1 MPIVLA
7 AILYAAIVFGTGL
20 LLGPIRVL
28 WLEPRIGKLAAT
40 LCETPLLLLA
50 MVYAA
55 RWAPEVSGAGSDTAS
70 LIAIGLGAFALGQ
83 IAEYAVG
90 TWLRGM
96 PLSEQLAQF
105 ATPAGW
111 VSAAALVAF
120 AAMPYLVR

>member
-28 WLEPRIGKLAAT
+28 WLEPRIGKLADT

>member
-7 AILYAAIVFGTGL
+7 AGLYAAIVFGTGL
-20 LLGPIRVL
+20 MLGPIRVF
-28 WLEPRIGKLAAT
+28 WLEPRIGKLAAG
-40 LCETPLLLLA
+40 LCETPFLLLS
-50 MVYAA
+50 MIYAA
-55 RWAPEVSGAGSDTAS
+55 RWAPHFSGAGGDTAS
-70 LIAIGLGAFALGQ
+70 LIAIGLGAFVLGQ

-111 VSAAALVAF
+111 VYAAALVAF

>member
-7 AILYAAIVFGTGL
+7 AMLYAAIVFGTGL
-20 LLGPIRVL
+20 MLGPIRVL

-40 LCETPLLLLA
+40 LCEAPLLLLS
-50 MVYAA
+50 MIFAA
-55 RWAPEVSGAGSDTAS
+55 RWAPHFSGAGGDAAS
-70 LIAIGLGAFALGQ
+70 LIAIGVGAFVLGQ

-90 TWLRGM
+90 SWLRGM
-96 PLSEQLAQF
+96 PLSVQLAQF

-111 VSAAALVAF
+111 VYAMALVAF